1 MANSS
6 ELSKSL
12 AKRLSNRRL
21 FYVCR
26 DIERAMGSEQG
37 LKNYYII
44 TNYSSLASR
53 MASQYQ
59 NIIIIKD
66 KSTLDTAELLNH
78 HQTIKIIKPKDF
90 VLVFKNNAIIEN
102 ICRTH
107 KWKLLNPSSQLADK
121 VESKVSQVE
130 WLGNLAAF
138 LPPHHISTCAQ
149 IQWQHK
155 KFILQF
161 NHSHTGSGTFLID
174 SQKKLKELQKKFS
187 NRPVRI
193 MGFISGP
200 VFTNNNVVWGTKTL
214 VGNISYQITGLTPFT
229 DNKFST
235 IGNDFALPNILLN
248 KKNPKGIPSGQ
259 VKQYAK
265 IVMSI
270 GKRLHKQGWKGLFG
284 VDIIMDAKTK
294 RLYLLEINARQPAST
309 GFESQLQNVHTKQ
322 QKGSYITTFQ
332 AHFAALLGIKFQN
345 YQLTAIQTGSQ
356 IVQRVT
362 TDKQYKNINEYWKKL
377 KKLASTNPAVI
388 NILPYNNTAPGSDL
402 ARIQLS
408 EGVMAKHGY
417 FNKLGKEIQA
427 SIC

>member
-6 ELSKSL
+6 QLSKSL
-12 AKRLSNRRL
+12 AKRLSNHRL

-26 DIERAMGSEQG
+26 DIERAIGSEQG

-44 TNYSSLASR
+44 TNYSNLASR

-59 NIIIIKD
+59 NIIIIKN

-78 HQTIKIIKPKDF
+78 HETIKTIKPKDF
-90 VLVFKNNAIIEN
+90 VLVFKNNAIIEKA
-102 ICRTH
+102 CRTH

-130 WLGNLAAF
+130 WLGSLAKF
-138 LPPHHISTCAQ
+138 LPPHQISTCAQ

-193 MGFISGP
+193 MDFISGP
-200 VFTNNNVVWGTKTL
+200 VFTNNNVVWGAKTL
-214 VGNISYQITGLTPFT
+214 IGNISYQITGLMPFT

-235 IGNDFALPNILLN
+235 IGNDFALPETLLE
-248 KKNPKGIPSGQ
+248 KKQ

-284 VDIIMDAKTK
+284 ADIIMDAKTK

-309 GFESQLQNVHTKQ
+309 GFESQLQNLHIKQ
-322 QKGSYITTFQ
+322 QKDSHINTFQ

-362 TDKQYKNINEYWKKL
+362 AEKPYKNINEYWKKL

-408 EGVMAKHGY
+408 EGIMAKHGY